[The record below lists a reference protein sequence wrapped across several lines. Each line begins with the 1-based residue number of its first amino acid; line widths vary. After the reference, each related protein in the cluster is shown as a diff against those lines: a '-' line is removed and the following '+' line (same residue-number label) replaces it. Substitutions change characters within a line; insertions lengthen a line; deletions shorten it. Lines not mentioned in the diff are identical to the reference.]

1 MTMTLRRAAATMAAA
16 VCVYAAPLA
25 QRGAPPPPP
34 QQPAVFRSA
43 TQYVSMDV
51 VVTDD
56 RGEPVSSL
64 TKDDFVIT
72 EDKRPQTIVDFSRV
86 DVPINDRAVD
96 LDAPI
101 PPTPDVASNARSAA
115 TSRALVIAIDD
126 MSVPPDMLVPLKRAL
141 TDFLKKLTPDDQVA
155 LIYVSRSD
163 LSRDFTNDLGPLIE
177 AANGRRGAL
186 GLQPMGRDPER
197 ELTTTLRNA
206 METLQAARQTRR
218 AIILVGGRGCQP
230 FNPADPMNVQFSNVE
245 CKDIIEM
252 SRKTGVPIYGFDP
265 RLFLDPGETNSSTLK
280 ALSASTNATA
290 SVGHSNAERAI
301 DNILNQNGHYYL
313 LGSCPAPV
321 STDGK
326 FHKIEVT
333 VKQAGLHV
341 QAREGY
347 TAPKPSSE
355 VLTPKR
361 AMTANLGAGLD
372 DPGLPIRV
380 FAAPL
385 GPGAHG
391 TRTAITVELTYPLP
405 SGDQRAL
412 SDEIRFGAMALTPD
426 AKIKASLQR
435 PSTYTGTW
443 TAGAKGRLLIN
454 DVIELPSEVL
464 TLRVGVSS
472 RALGKTGTT
481 HLRID
486 VPDFGDKDLVM
497 SPIVLG
503 GPVSSVDAATG
514 LDYLR
519 GLVPF
524 QPILNR
530 QFAAAD
536 TLRVF
541 ARASFKPK
549 SSITDVTVTSRIDG
563 ATTRRLPDMTLHSV
577 VRKDGHADAVLD
589 TPLSLNGLMPGSY
602 QLVVTFTT
610 PSKAPVT
617 QRVPFDVR

>member
-1 MTMTLRRAAATMAAA
+1 MAVA
-16 VCVYAAPLA
+16 VCVCASPMA
-25 QRGAPPPPP
+25 QRGARPP
-34 QQPAVFRSA
+34 QPQQPQPPAVFRTA

-56 RGEPVSSL
+56 KGEPVSTL

-96 LDAPI
+96 LDAPV

-126 MSVPPDMLVPLKRAL
+126 MSVPPDMLVPLKWAL
-141 TDFLKKLTPDDQVA
+141 TDFLKKLTSDDQVA
-155 LIYVSRSD
+155 LIYTSRSD

-186 GLQPMGRDPER
+186 GMKPMSNDPER
-197 ELTTTLRNA
+197 ELVTTLRNA
-206 METLQAARQTRR
+206 MDTLQAARQTRR

-230 FNPADPMNVQFSNVE
+230 FNQSNPMDIKFSNVE
-245 CKDIIEM
+245 CKDLIEM

-265 RLFLDPGETNSSTLK
+265 RLFLEAGETSGSTLK
-280 ALSASTNATA
+280 ALAASTNATA
-290 SVGHSNAERAI
+290 SVGQSNGERAI
-301 DNILNQNGHYYL
+301 ENILNQNGHYYL
-313 LGSCPAPV
+313 LGYYPTPLT
-321 STDGK
+321 TDGK

-333 VKQAGLHV
+333 VKQSGLHV

-355 VLTPKR
+355 VLTAKR
-361 AMTANLGAGLD
+361 AMTADLGAGLD
-372 DPGLPIRV
+372 DPGLAIRV

-385 GPGAHG
+385 GQGARG

-405 SGDQRAL
+405 SGDQRGL
-412 SDEIRFGAMALTPD
+412 NDEIRFGAMALTPD
-426 AKIKASLQR
+426 AKIKGSLQR

-443 TAGAKGRLLIN
+443 TAGARGRLLIN
-454 DVIELPSEVL
+454 DVMELPSEVM

-486 VPDFGDKDLVM
+486 VPDFSDNDLVM

-503 GPVSSVDAATG
+503 GPMTPVDAATG

-524 QPILNR
+524 QPIVTR
-530 QFAAAD
+530 QFGAAD

-541 ARASFKPK
+541 ARGSFKPK
-549 SSITDVTVTSRIDG
+549 SSVIDVTASARIEG
-563 ATTRRLPDMTLHSV
+563 ATTRPLPDVILHSTP
-577 VRKDGHADAVLD
+577 RKDGHVDAVLD
-589 TPLSLNGLMPGSY
+589 TPISLNGLMPGSY
-602 QLVVTFTT
+602 QLVVTFKT
-610 PSKAPVT
+610 PSKTPVT
-617 QRVPFDVR
+617 RRVPFDVR